1 MTVNSRLEDIIKS
14 ALWRSFGDA
23 FKERDAF
30 LSVSKLSIGDYQS
43 TVALAINKELKLP
56 PKEIANKIVENLSG
70 GNILKSVDISGPGYI
85 NLYLSEEFISSELLK
100 KLQDNSGRLA
110 IAKVPQP
117 EKVVIDFSSPN
128 IAKEMHVVRSSI
140 LFFYFTH
147 TKKQIFFSFIC
158 QFNRVT
164 FVPPLLG
171 IVCPESM
178 NSSATMSS
186 ASIIWVT
193 GELSL
198 GCSSLI
204 SRVCPWPGRT
214 SPIIPWSSPCP
225 LYPNWRDSIRKP
237 KSSLMQM

>member
-43 TVALAINKELKLP
+43 TAALAINKELKLP

-128 IAKEMHVVRSSI
+128 IAKEMHVVRS
-140 LFFYFTH
+140 
-147 TKKQIFFSFIC
+147 FSFFPFFC
-158 QFNRVT
+158 
-164 FVPPLLG
+164 
-171 IVCPESM
+171 
-178 NSSATMSS
+178 
-186 ASIIWVT
+186 
-193 GELSL
+193 
-198 GCSSLI
+198 
-204 SRVCPWPGRT
+204 
-214 SPIIPWSSPCP
+214 
-225 LYPNWRDSIRKP
+225 
-237 KSSLMQM
+237 